1 MLGFNRSL
9 PPLNSEGL
17 VVPVL
22 FRAKDIDICVDT
34 SFRHGWEAQAQ
45 DLVGHGVSNLII
57 ITIITVF
64 NGDGVIRSWI
74 WKKRRGVQDRRVR
87 NRRKPDYSCAH

>member
-1 MLGFNRSL
+1 M
-9 PPLNSEGL
+9 NSEGL

-45 DLVGHGVSNLII
+45 DLVGHGVSNII
-57 ITIITVF
+57 IIIIIIIITVF
-64 NGDGVIRSWI
+64 NDDGSDIRSWI
-74 WKKRRGVQDRRVR
+74 WKKRRGAQDRRVR